1 MKQSMHKQREK
12 EDNGKRERGRKT
24 ETDSDRLELVQCAF
38 TPDGK
43 GVEDVARASLYIYLM
58 SV

>member
-38 TPDGK
+38 TRDGK
-43 GVEDVARASLYIYLM
+43 GVEDVARASPYI
-58 SV
+58 

>member
-1 MKQSMHKQREK
+1 MHKQREK
-12 EDNGKRERGRKT
+12 EDNCKRERGRKK
-24 ETDSDRLELVQCAF
+24 TDSDRLELVQCVF
-38 TPDGK
+38 TQDGK